1 MVNSEVASAMRRAQT
16 SLLLAPPMHD
26 IGLLDWHEYE
36 RAIAAGYRY
45 AREVLG
51 PDAKPRSLP

>member
-1 MVNSEVASAMRRAQT
+1 MVNAETASAARRAQT
-16 SLLLAPPMHD
+16 SLLLAPPMGD

-36 RAIAAGYRY
+36 RAIATGYRF

-51 PDAKPRSLP
+51 RGAKSRGVP